1 MEWPIIVAII
11 LAIPVILIPI
21 AFIFYLNMG
30 GIIAVLN
37 GRKRSSIAKWLF
49 DFERKGAI
57 AWEKQDTEVKQYYL
71 KHANRLIDRIK
82 ER

>member
-1 MEWPIIVAII
+1 MEWPIVVSIV

-21 AFIFYLNMG
+21 AFIWYLNMG
-30 GIIAVLN
+30 GVIAVLDR
-37 GRKRSSIAKWLF
+37 RKRSAIAKWLF
-49 DFERKGAI
+49 DFERKGTI

-71 KHANRLIDRIK
+71 KHVTRLIDQIK